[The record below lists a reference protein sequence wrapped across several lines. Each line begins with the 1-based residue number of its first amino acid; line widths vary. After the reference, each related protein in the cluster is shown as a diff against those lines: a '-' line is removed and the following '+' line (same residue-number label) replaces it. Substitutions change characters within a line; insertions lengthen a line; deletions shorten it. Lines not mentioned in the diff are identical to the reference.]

1 MSINWPLATSSWDKD
16 EIAAIER
23 VVSSGNFTMGP
34 SVFEFEQ
41 SFAKFTGTKFALM
54 CNSGSSANL
63 LMVAAL
69 RYRRDNPINAGDE
82 IIVPAVSW
90 STSYFPLVQYGLRLK
105 FVDIDIRTLNYDLG
119 KLESAISENTK
130 AILAVNLLGNINDFT
145 KINKMIAGKE
155 IIVIEDNCESM
166 GASLNGTKSGAFGL
180 MASHSCFFSHH
191 ISTMEGG
198 VVSTNDEELYQIMI
212 SLRAHGW
219 TRNLPETNLVSGK
232 KNTDAFYESFNFVLP
247 GYNLRPLELSGAIG
261 EEQLKKLPNLI
272 YERRKNA
279 EHFLKVSKRIPW
291 LMTQKEIGKSSWFG
305 FSLILSEDA
314 PISRAELLRT
324 MQGLKV
330 DVRPIVAGNFMN
342 NQALKYFDYTVHSNL
357 VNSDYL
363 DEYGFFVGNHHYC
376 IKDKIDQFFDCL
388 SGY

>member
-1 MSINWPLATSSWDKD
+1 MSIDWPLATSSWDKD
-16 EIAAIER
+16 EIAAIEQ

-34 SVFEFEQ
+34 KVLEFEQ
-41 SFAKFTGTKFALM
+41 NFANFTGTKFALM

-69 RYRRDNPINAGDE
+69 RYRNNLSINAGDE

-105 FVDIDIRTLNYDLG
+105 FVDIDIHTLNYDLE
-119 KLESAISENTK
+119 KLESAISHNTK
-130 AILAVNLLGNINDFT
+130 AILAVNLLGNLNDFT
-145 KINKMIAGKE
+145 EINKMIEGKK

-166 GASLNGTKSGAFGL
+166 GASLNGKKSGAFGL

-198 VVSTNDEELYQIMI
+198 LVSTNDEELYQIMI

-219 TRNLPETNLVSGK
+219 TRNLPENNFVSGK
-232 KNTDAFYESFNFVLP
+232 KNADAFDESFNFVLP
-247 GYNLRPLELSGAIG
+247 GYNLRPLEMSGAIG
-261 EEQLKKLPNLI
+261 VEQLKKLPNLI
-272 YERRKNA
+272 SARRKNA
-279 EHFLKVSKRIPW
+279 EYFMKVAENIPW
-291 LMTQKEIGKSSWFG
+291 LLTQKEIGKSSWFG
-305 FSLILSEDA
+305 FSLILDECA
-314 PISRAELLRT
+314 PKSRQELLKT
-324 MQGLKV
+324 MQGLNV

-342 NQALKYFDYTVHSNL
+342 NPALKYFDYTVHSNL
-357 VNSDYL
+357 INAEYL
-363 DEYGFFVGNHHYC
+363 DKNGFFVGNHHYC
-376 IKDKIDQFFDCL
+376 IKDKIDQFFNWL